1 MDASLKSQTTNSKS
15 KYKKKSLIE
24 TIKADFKQNKY
35 LILMSLP
42 VVIWYIVFHYVP
54 LYGITIAFKNYSPMK
69 GVFDSSWVGLRWF
82 KEFFNSYYA
91 FRVIKNT
98 FVINLLQL
106 TFGFPA
112 PIILAV
118 LLNEVRNSSFKKSVQ
133 TITYL
138 PHFISLVVICGMIV
152 DFTAKDGFINIL
164 LQIFGWTPTNLLL
177 KPEYFRT
184 IYVGSG
190 IWQGVGWGSIIYL
203 AALSG
208 IDTEQYEAA
217 TIDGANRWRQF
228 VNVTLPGIAPTI
240 IILLIMQIGRLMSE
254 GADKIILLYNANTYE
269 TADIISSFV
278 YRRGM
283 IDSNFSYSTAVGLF
297 NSVINLTLL
306 LTANKISR
314 KVSETSLW

>member
-1 MDASLKSQTTNSKS
+1 MDASLKSQTTSSKS

-69 GVFDSSWVGLRWF
+69 GIFDSSWVGLRWF

>member
-1 MDASLKSQTTNSKS
+1 MDAGLKGQTVTNKS
-15 KYKKKSLIE
+15 NYKKRSLIE
-24 TIKADFKQNKY
+24 EIKADFRQNKY
-35 LILMSLP
+35 IILMALP

-54 LYGITIAFKNYSPMK
+54 LYGISIAFKNYSPMK
-69 GVFDSSWVGLRWF
+69 GIFGSNWVGLRYF

-91 FRVIKNT
+91 WRVIRNT
-98 FVINLLQL
+98 LFINVYQL
-106 TFGFPA
+106 VFGFPA

-118 LLNEVRNSSFKKSVQ
+118 LLNEVRNTAFKRSVQ

-152 DFTAKDGFINIL
+152 DFTAKDGFINTL
-164 LQIFGWTPTNLLL
+164 LSVFGMTPTNLLL

-190 IWQGVGWGSIIYL
+190 IWQGIGWGSIIYL

-217 TIDGANRWRQF
+217 TIDGANRWKQF
-228 VNVTLPGIAPTI
+228 VSVTLPGITPTI

-278 YRRGM
+278 YRRGL

-297 NSVINLTLL
+297 NSVINLILL

-314 KVSETSLW
+314 EVSETSLW